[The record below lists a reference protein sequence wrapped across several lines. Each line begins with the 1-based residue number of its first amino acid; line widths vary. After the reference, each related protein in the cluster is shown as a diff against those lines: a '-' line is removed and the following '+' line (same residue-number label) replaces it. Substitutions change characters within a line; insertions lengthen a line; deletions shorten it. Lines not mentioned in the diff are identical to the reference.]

1 MGWNLAGFAINKNYQ
16 NQIDD
21 LSKALFK
28 SGRSHLVEGRNKYNF
43 EKSST
48 FGSTKGRMDFLF
60 TEKGSFAFCNVMET
74 EYLLESRNPEL
85 LQGTEMVLFA
95 MSETSMA
102 FMMKYYKNGI
112 KIREI
117 QNIEGEMKF
126 SFGDP
131 LQLESEEDDMSELF
145 FRIAGELIGR
155 PFNSIEIDEPFIR
168 YVKKKK
174 VKKK

>member
-1 MGWNLAGFAINKNYQ
+1 MGWNLAGFAINKNYE
-16 NQIDD
+16 NKIEE

-48 FGSTKGRMDFLF
+48 FGSTKGRMDFIF

-74 EYLLESRNPEL
+74 EYILGSRNPEL

-102 FMMKYYKNGI
+102 FMMKYYVDGI
-112 KIREI
+112 KTREI
-117 QNIEGEMKF
+117 QNINGETKYA
-126 SFGDP
+126 FGNP
-131 LQLESEEDDMSELF
+131 LKLESEEEDMSELF
-145 FRIAGELIGR
+145 FGIVGELIGKS
-155 PFNSIEIDEPFIR
+155 FDSIELDEPFTR

-174 VKKK
+174 PKVE

>member
-1 MGWNLAGFAINKNYQ
+1 MGWNLAGFAINKNYE
-16 NQIDD
+16 NKIEE

-48 FGSTKGRMDFLF
+48 FGSSKGRMDFLF

-74 EYLLESRNPEL
+74 EYLLGSRNPEL
-85 LQGTEMVLFA
+85 LKGTEMVLFA

-102 FMMKYYKNGI
+102 FIMKYYVDGI
-112 KIREI
+112 KTREI
-117 QNIEGEMKF
+117 HNIEGENKY
-126 SFGDP
+126 SFGNP
-131 LQLESEEDDMSELF
+131 LKLELEEKDMSELF
-145 FRIAGELIGR
+145 FGIAGKLIGR

-168 YVKKKK
+168 YVKKEK

>member
-28 SGRSHLVEGRNKYNF
+28 SGRSHLVEGKNKYNF

-74 EYLLESRNPEL
+74 EYLLGSRNPEL

-102 FMMKYYKNGI
+102 FMMKYYMNGI

-145 FRIAGELIGR
+145 FKIAGELIGR

-174 VKKK
+174 IKKK